1 MENYI
6 EKEKGKT
13 KIQMERDVRNIVD
26 TELREKKGKHY
37 EQPIIDEIRKIVKL
51 ERHTIT
57 LKKVGQQQLVDVR
70 ETEDELGRM
79 QKVKT
84 MGK

>member
-1 MENYI
+1 
-6 EKEKGKT
+6 
-13 KIQMERDVRNIVD
+13 MERDVRNIVD

-57 LKKVGQQQLVDVR
+57 LKKVGQ
-70 ETEDELGRM
+70 
-79 QKVKT
+79 
-84 MGK
+84 